1 MKPTQY
7 LRVLFLAV
15 RPKTLSATVAPVMI
29 GTTMA
34 YAGGQGH
41 AGAAFTALAGALLI
55 QI

>member
-1 MKPTQY
+1 MNPMQH

-15 RPKTLSATVAPVMI
+15 RPKTLSAAVAPVMI

-41 AGAAFTALAGALLI
+41 AGAAFAALAGSL
-55 QI
+55 